1 VPLSPSLS
9 LSPPLHLDPEKAA
22 LLQQRDERPE
32 CSSLGGERAPR
43 THETA
48 SGTAVRLQAC
58 GRNEGAA
65 ACQWTSEA
73 RMEAVALFQASSV
86 TCYMEFAFN
95 FSYASRAILAVIFSS
110 SSLPSHPSMI
120 LSRDHSVSNEDA
132 GLERDFGAAYFWF
145 GLNCSLL
152 FCVKSSASSFGGD

>member
-1 VPLSPSLS
+1 LLVVNGTHRARKHNTYRYKAAQAIHRPPVGAALSLSLS

-22 LLQQRDERPE
+22 LQQQRDERPE

-65 ACQWTSEA
+65 AGQWTSEA

-86 TCYMEFAFN
+86 TCYMKFAFN
-95 FSYASRAILAVIFSS
+95 FSSASRAILAVIFSS
-110 SSLPSHPSMI
+110 SSYALPSFYDSI
-120 LSRDHSVSNEDA
+120 
-132 GLERDFGAAYFWF
+132 
-145 GLNCSLL
+145 
-152 FCVKSSASSFGGD
+152 